1 MATET
6 STNINIANDPNFA
19 VICAFLQKFGNDLG
33 MDVPNFKHLQEWLV
47 KTDEGR
53 CPNFRYT
60 RCI

>member
-1 MATET
+1 MATKT

-33 MDVPNFKHLQEWLV
+33 MDVPNFKQLQEWLI

-53 CPNFRYT
+53 
-60 RCI
+60 